1 MKEAEEAT
9 ARGELVPSVRRF
21 VEELERSRTP
31 YKRKVELLEMQI
43 RLAKEQK
50 DHLWLKSAALTADR
64 CGFKSR
70 QWICDNIYDIGSRR
84 DRSTSMR
91 TQQINET
98 FGTQAVRDFRL
109 REDSSV
115 QLWVSD
121 AREDKS
127 PSITQEEEERLL
139 ASSPEISIY
148 AEGDFESD
156 STPQPS
162 TAEKPSSPEDKGAR
176 PKEFPTRDARLDQG
190 KKSRVAQPKVHPST
204 HRREERRRRSPSAGE
219 WRLISGEKQLFR
231 IPADQISLKHRTRSE
246 RRSPSGTRSDHR
258 SPPRR
263 RDDHRQLS
271 VRFESKRGRSS
282 PPSQRHGNSPTRQR
296 QSKRSRHHRGHGPSH
311 NSELSSRLSD
321 SPETCEVKR

>member
-1 MKEAEEAT
+1 MYLQANYSNYHELKEKIVEEAEEAT
-9 ARGELVPSVRRF
+9 ARGELVRSPRRF

-31 YKRKVELLEMQI
+31 YKRKVELLEMQV

-50 DHLWLKSAALTADR
+50 DHLWLKSAAQTADQ

-84 DRSTSMR
+84 DRPTSMR

-109 REDSSV
+109 REDSSI

-139 ASSPEISIY
+139 ASSPEISIH
-148 AEGDFESD
+148 AEGDVESD
-156 STPQPS
+156 STPQPP
-162 TAEKPSSPEDKGAR
+162 TAEKTSSPEDKGAR
-176 PKEFPTRDARLDQG
+176 QKEFPTRDARSDRG

-204 HRREERRRRSPSAGE
+204 YRREEPRRRSPSAGE
-219 WRLISGEKQLFR
+219 
-231 IPADQISLKHRTRSE
+231 
-246 RRSPSGTRSDHR
+246 
-258 SPPRR
+258 
-263 RDDHRQLS
+263 
-271 VRFESKRGRSS
+271 
-282 PPSQRHGNSPTRQR
+282 
-296 QSKRSRHHRGHGPSH
+296 
-311 NSELSSRLSD
+311 
-321 SPETCEVKR
+321 